1 MIKLSYII
9 NKIKNVCRFF
19 SIKLLISMPN
29 WDKIANKSL
38 VLSLCALLFVFA
50 FSSCKTCK
58 CPAYS
63 KNLIEINQVIQ
74 SNSILVKNNTKA

>member
-1 MIKLSYII
+1 MIKLSRFI
-9 NKIKNVCRFF
+9 NKNENTSRFF
-19 SIKLLISMPN
+19 FVRLLINMPA
-29 WDKIANKSL
+29 WDKIATKSL
-38 VLSLCALLFVFA
+38 VLSLFALLFVFA

-63 KNLIEINQVIQ
+63 KNLIETNQVIQ